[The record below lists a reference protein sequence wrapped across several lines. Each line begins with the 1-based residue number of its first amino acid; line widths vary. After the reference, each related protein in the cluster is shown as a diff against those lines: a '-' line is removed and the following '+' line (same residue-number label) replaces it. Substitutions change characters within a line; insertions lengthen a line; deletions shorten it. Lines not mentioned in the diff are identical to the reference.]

1 MGKRARRAREAKAAA
16 AATQPIAAPAS
27 VGPLPEDGGPALV
40 TAAAVAG
47 IALAVYLRTLAPTVT
62 LIDSGELALAAR
74 DLGVAHPPGTPL
86 WVLLGHVAALVP
98 WGNVAARVAAASA
111 VFAALASGLMV
122 LVAREALLAVFD
134 RYRSPDA
141 RLDAPRWR
149 GLVAPAVAGL
159 CFAFS
164 RSLWSY
170 ATIVEVYTLNVL
182 LILAVLFLVLRW
194 SRRGGDGWLYAS
206 AVTFGLGL
214 GVHHVT
220 VALTLPALAVLVY
233 RTAGA
238 DFFRSR
244 RILLAAAA
252 ATLALVA
259 VYSYLPWAASR
270 RPVFDW
276 GDPSTLQRIVWHI
289 TGRQYQAFFDT
300 STQAASRELGTLLR
314 LTERQFGPPF
324 LPLILILALAGAHQ
338 LWQRD
343 RRMALALALLL
354 GTNVAFGLAYVIGE
368 DKDAYYLPSFLAL
381 ALLAAFGAQT
391 VLERIRRSA
400 SVAATALLILAA
412 GLPLASGYAY
422 ADRSRYFIAEDY
434 VSNVLRGV
442 APGGMLLTGEWQLYS
457 PLLYF
462 REVEGQR
469 RDVVAMDIHLLRRS
483 WYFETLDRQFPRA
496 MDAARPQVEAYVAE
510 LRAWEQD
517 PGLYARSPE
526 LTRRINDRFLALL
539 KALVDTHPGPVYA
552 TRDVVLPAAA
562 SDPDVARTLIAGRPL
577 VPRGLVFELARKRP
591 EQPPPAV
598 PLEMRG
604 LFDGSLRFEPDD
616 VVSLKVK
623 PAYLGMIAAR
633 GAYLAVMGDR
643 AGAGTVFQ
651 QTLALDPGFAPAR
664 AALDTLRALP
674 PPR

>member
-1 MGKRARRAREAKAAA
+1 LGKRTRRAKEARAAA
-16 AATQPIAAPAS
+16 ARPPAPPLAA
-27 VGPLPEDGGPALV
+27 GPLPTAAGP
-40 TAAAVAG
+40 AAAVAAAVAAL
-47 IALAVYLRTLAPTVT
+47 ALAVYLRTLAPTVT
-62 LIDSGELALAAR
+62 LVDSGELALAAR

-86 WVLLGHVAALVP
+86 WVLLAHLATLVP
-98 WGNVAARVAAASA
+98 WSNVAARVAAASA

-122 LVAREALLAVFD
+122 LVAREALLAVFN
-134 RYRSPDA
+134 RPGSMEA
-141 RLDAPRWR
+141 ATVAPRWR

-194 SRRGGDGWLYAS
+194 SRRGGDGWLHAS
-206 AVTFGLGL
+206 AVIFGLGL

-233 RTAGA
+233 RAAGA

-244 RILLAAAA
+244 RLLLAAAA

-289 TGRQYQAFFDT
+289 TGRQYQAFFDM

-314 LTERQFGPPF
+314 LTARQFGPPF
-324 LPLILILALAGAHQ
+324 LPLILILALAGAVR

-343 RRMALALALLL
+343 RRMAVALAVLL

-381 ALLAAFGAQT
+381 ALLASFGAQALLGR
-391 VLERIRRSA
+391 VHR
-400 SVAATALLILAA
+400 AAPVTAAGLLILAA
-412 GLPLASGYAY
+412 ALPLASGYAY

-434 VSNVLRGV
+434 VTNALRGV
-442 APGGMLLTGEWQLYS
+442 AQGGMLLTGDWQLYS
-457 PLLYF
+457 PLLYL

-469 RDVVAMDIHLLRRS
+469 RDVVAMDILHLRRS

-496 MDAARPQVEAYVAE
+496 VDAARPQVEAYVTE

-526 LTRRINDRFLALL
+526 LTRRINDRFLAML

-562 SDPDVARTLIAGRPL
+562 SDPEVARTLIVGHPL
-577 VPRGLVFELARKRP
+577 VPRGLVFELAKKRP
-591 EQPPPAV
+591 EQSPPAV

-616 VVSLKVK
+616 VVSLRVK
-623 PAYLGMIAAR
+623 PVYLGMIAAR

-643 AGAGTVFQ
+643 AGAETVFR

-664 AALDTLRALP
+664 AALDTLRAMP
-674 PPR
+674 PSR